1 MTTLAKPIPRY
12 VEKLAAKRDKA
23 ANMRRVRVAVLARD
37 KGRCRCCGA
46 KGTDL
51 HHVLYRSR
59 GGKDTADNLV
69 TVCRQCHEAIHGHA
83 LKVYGDDAA
92 TVRFDW
98 LYDVRGTR

>member
-1 MTTLAKPIPRY
+1 MAPIPKPLPRY
-12 VEKLAAKRDKA
+12 VEKLTAKRDKA

-46 KGTDL
+46 KGMDL

-59 GGKDTADNLV
+59 GGKDTESNLV
-69 TVCRQCHEAIHGHA
+69 TVCRQCHAAIHGHA
-83 LKVYGDDAA
+83 LTVYGEDAA
-92 TVRFDW
+92 SVRFEW